1 LSVFTTVSEGRL
13 VLHLSICITWCDV
26 TPVYSFKVIE
36 YKKLLDSIPMHVI
49 LVILYVLQIL
59 CDISLTIFVTYIKPW
74 WLRYVTYSFT
84 CCLSVFET
92 WLLILRKE
100 YWLRAF
106 KNIVVRK
113 LNSNSEEIMEQ
124 WVELRTSYLNV
135 FTKWCLCSS
144 ESG

>member
-1 LSVFTTVSEGRL
+1 
-13 VLHLSICITWCDV
+13 
-26 TPVYSFKVIE
+26 
-36 YKKLLDSIPMHVI
+36 
-49 LVILYVLQIL
+49 
-59 CDISLTIFVTYIKPW
+59 
-74 WLRYVTYSFT
+74 
-84 CCLSVFET
+84 
-92 WLLILRKE
+92 
-100 YWLRAF
+100 LRAF